1 MKKGL
6 ILIPFASKKSYES
19 GVNLKKSIANGAIDI
34 YLKNCCVACI
44 SAKAKSGD
52 MTDVALVTN
61 IKIPNPYNDLLQNNG
76 VKIINAE
83 FDDFDFGGNCLWALA
98 FYKLCAL
105 KKAISVTN
113 YDYYSYLD
121 ADVFVQSDYS
131 NIWKE
136 CEESILMYDICHGLQ
151 VEHYRNFLLEIE
163 NFRKLT
169 GGGYCAITHYGGEFF
184 AANRRMSVEFI
195 SECKKIY
202 DMMLANHIVTK
213 HGDEFIISLAATK
226 LKVKNAGAYVYRFWT
241 GSFRLISTCYKY
253 NPVVVLHVPA
263 EKQYGMLKLYNAY
276 VSKGKLPS
284 NSSVYRL
291 LHLTKRSVR
300 TIVVQLVK
308 KIKG

>member
-1 MKKGL
+1 M
-6 ILIPFASKKSYES
+6 
-19 GVNLKKSIANGAIDI
+19 
-34 YLKNCCVACI
+34 
-44 SAKAKSGD
+44 
-52 MTDVALVTN
+52 
-61 IKIPNPYNDLLQNNG
+61 
-76 VKIINAE
+76 
-83 FDDFDFGGNCLWALA
+83 
-98 FYKLCAL
+98 
-105 KKAISVTN
+105 
-113 YDYYSYLD
+113 
-121 ADVFVQSDYS
+121 
-131 NIWKE
+131 
-136 CEESILMYDICHGLQ
+136 
-151 VEHYRNFLLEIE
+151 
-163 NFRKLT
+163 
-169 GGGYCAITHYGGEFF
+169 GGYCAITHYGGEFF

-213 HGDEFIISLAATK
+213 LGDEFIISLAATK